1 MDTKGLLAKGAGK
14 DAASASVIQPQGVG
28 GVTGGETWGKAE
40 TVGRRSRRMRVEVE
54 MVRGRRRGGEEKEEE
69 GRRSCM
75 EDCSCTA
82 ASGKSLEDELL
93 GAMISFLPWR

>member
-1 MDTKGLLAKGAGK
+1 M
-14 DAASASVIQPQGVG
+14 
-28 GVTGGETWGKAE
+28 TGGETWGKAE

-54 MVRGRRRGGEEKEEE
+54 MVRGRRRGGEEKE

-75 EDCSCTA
+75 EDCSCRA

-93 GAMISFLPWR
+93 GAMSSFLPWR

>member
-1 MDTKGLLAKGAGK
+1 MAKGAGK
-14 DAASASVIQPQGVG
+14 DAASASVTQPQGVG

-54 MVRGRRRGGEEKEEE
+54 MVRGRRRGGEEMEEE
-69 GRRSCM
+69 GRRRCM
-75 EDCSCTA
+75 EDCSCRA